1 LGSKSIGSKILRKR
15 NYIFNFIHRSKK
27 SKPFERME
35 QKEALLTLANVSFMR
50 GDVMKGQEVI
60 VELLNGRWERGT
72 LSHPFEPN
80 MNNIDL
86 KLSGNG
92 ESITYAM
99 SDVCCIHMVPETKLI
114 PTFRDG
120 SWVPKEITTVADTTY
135 HAYIIGKGHCE
146 TGFYAYNANSNGQ
159 GELKLIFFNF
169 LGVKSPDTDEINKI
183 ILQQEQSA
191 PNVTT
196 NEITHEEQDDSNRN
210 TSNNTAE
217 VVSPDNIADKNYA
230 NGDGVLSRQKIGE
243 ILIESN
249 LITVEQLEAALSVQ
263 KRSRSRKKLGEILL
277 DKDLISEE
285 QLLKALAQKFQLT
298 FVDLDNIVPSA
309 EALNSLPGYL
319 VHNMQ
324 VFPIDINDNHILIA
338 TSKPNDLQVEDV
350 LKFYTKRNVKLVVA
364 SSRQISEA
372 IASHYRLNNKNSKK
386 FDQIISEMTS
396 DSDTI
401 IEEEL
406 EEENADQF
414 SEADSHIITLVNK
427 ILKEAYYEGA
437 SDIHIEPG
445 IKREPTQIR
454 YRIDGNCK
462 TAHRILSTYKHG
474 IVSRIKVLSRL
485 DISERRR
492 PQSGKMALRHGNQKV
507 EYRVEVTPTTAG
519 NEDVVLR
526 ILPSSQK
533 FSLDDL
539 GFTENN
545 FKSFKN
551 IISKPY
557 GIFLCVGPTGSGK
570 TTTLHA
576 ALAYLNTPE
585 RKIWTAEDPVEI
597 TQRGLRQVQVN
608 YKIGF
613 TFSEA
618 LRSFLRS
625 DPDIIM
631 IGEMRDVETAK
642 IAIEASLTG
651 HLVLST
657 LHTNSAPETL
667 IRLIEMGMEPFNFAD
682 AILGVN
688 AQRLALRLCDNC
700 KEEYHPDIKEYESVV
715 KAYDPYWFSQHHL
728 PPYSEDLT
736 LMRKK
741 GCEKCYGTGYR
752 KRIALHELMPATR
765 SIKKAIVDNI
775 PANEL
780 RDLAISEGMRTLR
793 MDGIQ
798 KVFQGLT
805 DLEQVCRVTF

>member
-1 LGSKSIGSKILRKR
+1 
-15 NYIFNFIHRSKK
+15 
-27 SKPFERME
+27 
-35 QKEALLTLANVSFMR
+35 
-50 GDVMKGQEVI
+50 MKGQEVI
-60 VELLNGRWERGT
+60 IELLNGQWEQGS
-72 LSHPFEPN
+72 LGHPFEPS
-80 MNNIDL
+80 MNKLDL
-86 KLSGNG
+86 KLNDNG
-92 ESITYAM
+92 KHKTYVM
-99 SDVCCIHMVPETKLI
+99 SDVCSIHMIPETELK
-114 PTFRDG
+114 PAFRDK
-120 SWVPKEITTVADTTY
+120 SWVLKEIITVTDNKY
-135 HAYIIGKGHCE
+135 YAYIMGKENCE
-146 TGFYAYNANSNGQ
+146 TGFFAYNANSNGQ
-159 GELKLIFFNF
+159 GEHKLIFFNF
-169 LGVKSPDTDEINKI
+169 SGVKAPDTVEINKI
-183 ILQQEQSA
+183 LLQQKRSA
-191 PNVTT
+191 LNGTT
-196 NEITHEEQDDSNRN
+196 HEITKDEQDDSNGDEG
-210 TSNNTAE
+210 NNTAE
-217 VVSPDNIADKNYA
+217 ALSPDNIASRIYTD
-230 NGDGVLSRQKIGE
+230 DDRVLSRQRIGE

-249 LITVEQLEAALSVQ
+249 LITAEQLEAALSAQ
-263 KRSRSRKKLGEILL
+263 RSGSRKKLGEILL
-277 DKDLISEE
+277 DKELISEE
-285 QLLKALAQKFQLT
+285 KLLKALAIKFQLR
-298 FVDLDNIVPSA
+298 FVDLNNIVPSVD
-309 EALNSLPGYL
+309 ALNSLPGYL

-324 VFPIDINDNHILIA
+324 VFPIELDDKHILIA
-338 TSKPNDLQVEDV
+338 TSKPNDLRIEDV
-350 LKFYTKRNVKLVVA
+350 LKFYTKRDVQLVVA

-372 IASHYRLNNKNSKK
+372 IISHYGINNNKNTSK
-386 FDQIISEMTS
+386 FDQIIDEMST
-396 DSDTI
+396 DSDNFF
-401 IEEEL
+401 EEDYD
-406 EEENADQF
+406 EESTDQF
-414 SEADSHIITLVNK
+414 SEADSHIIMLVNR
-427 ILKEAYYEGA
+427 ILREAYQEGA

-454 YRIDGNCK
+454 YRIDGICK
-462 TAHRILSTYKHG
+462 TAHKIISTYKHA

-485 DISERRR
+485 DISEHRR
-492 PQSGKMALRHGNQKV
+492 PQSGKMTLRHGNQKV
-507 EYRVEVTPTTAG
+507 EYRVEVTPTAAG

-533 FSLDDL
+533 FSLDEL

-545 FKSFKN
+545 FKSFKK
-551 IISKPY
+551 IITKPY

-585 RKIWTAEDPVEI
+585 CKIWTAEDPVEI

-642 IAIEASLTG
+642 TAIEASLTG

-700 KEEYHPDIKEYESVV
+700 KEEYHPDIGEYESVV
-715 KAYDPYWFSQHHL
+715 KAYDPYWFSQHNL
-728 PPYSEDLT
+728 PPHSQDLT

-741 GCEKCYGTGYR
+741 GCELCYGTGYR
-752 KRIALHELMPATR
+752 KRIALHELMVATK
-765 SIKKAIVDNI
+765 SIKKAIVDNA

-780 RDLAISEGMRTLR
+780 RDLAINEGMRTLR

-805 DLEQVCRVTF
+805 DLEQVCKVTF